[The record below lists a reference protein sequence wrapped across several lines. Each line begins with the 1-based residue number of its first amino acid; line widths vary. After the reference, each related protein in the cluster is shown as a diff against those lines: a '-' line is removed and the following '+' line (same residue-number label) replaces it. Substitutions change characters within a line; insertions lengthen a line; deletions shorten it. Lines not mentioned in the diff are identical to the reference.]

1 MRAHPSDSE
10 LANDPGVELLA
21 GLAAIGTAVAGI
33 AYAVAFV
40 GLKSNLWSAV
50 FLLLGSAL
58 SLFVLVA
65 VYERFRAIEPRIAR
79 WALIVAAIGA
89 AGGLIHGGYDL
100 ASTLHPEF
108 ATSGLPNPVDP
119 RGLLTFGASG
129 VALLTGAW
137 LVTLSRD
144 LPGWA
149 AWLAG
154 LTGLALMATNSRPNR
169 IRALTF
175 VIARTHGR
183 FARSS
188 TEIAERAMMMTM
200 TNARSDAT
208 PNGIGCWKTIVKSC
222 TGESLPRNRL

>member
-1 MRAHPSDSE
+1 M
-10 LANDPGVELLA
+10 
-21 GLAAIGTAVAGI
+21 
-33 AYAVAFV
+33 AFV

-65 VYERFRAIEPRIAR
+65 VYERFQAIEPRIAR
-79 WALIVAAIGA
+79 WALIVAVIGA

-129 VALLTGAW
+129 IALLTGAW
-137 LVTLSRD
+137 LVTLSRQ
-144 LPGWA
+144 LPAWA

-154 LTGLALMATNSRPNR
+154 LTGLALVATYLGRLVILDSNSPYVLGPVLLAG
-169 IRALTF
+169 ALSPI
-175 VIARTHGR
+175 VYLALGIWLLRESGARQ
-183 FARSS
+183 
-188 TEIAERAMMMTM
+188 
-200 TNARSDAT
+200 
-208 PNGIGCWKTIVKSC
+208 P
-222 TGESLPRNRL
+222 